1 MSRDEGGQHLVIYL
15 VDEKN
20 EMSRGPPGFRV
31 SDRADGAALLR
42 WRTLGRQTLGVQGEM
57 NFGCGNN

>member
-1 MSRDEGGQHLVIYL
+1 

-20 EMSRGPPGFRV
+20 EMSSGQLGFSI

-42 WRTLGRQTLGVQGEM
+42 WRTLEKPTLRVQGEM
-57 NFGCGNN
+57 NFGYCNN

>member
-1 MSRDEGGQHLVIYL
+1 MIYL